1 MGLSALPEITIVS
14 IILHFALVTHFVNN
28 VLFRQLFRHV
38 PCC

>member
-1 MGLSALPEITIVS
+1 MGLPEIAIVS

-28 VLFRQLFRHV
+28 VLFRHV